1 MITNNVDFGE
11 FIEFSVSKR
20 FGIIKLNR
28 VYRANALTI
37 DMVKNLK
44 KAIQFCQDNEKIRGL
59 ILTGN
64 GTTFTTGLDMDS
76 IDGSNHTAVRD
87 YEQTAADI
95 AELIFNGKP
104 TICAVNGRAMGDG
117 VAYSLCSDYRIAIK
131 ESFFMMPEIKSG
143 IFPGAGTIVIMTRI
157 IGIPWTK
164 RILMFAEKITAENAL
179 EIGLIDQ
186 IVDNREELMEKTM
199 KKARFL
205 FTKNQPALNLIK
217 LCSNHLPDKSYNKA
231 YALEK
236 EALLG
241 WAEEKDKMQ
250 FVKDFREKL
259 KQM

>member
-1 MITNNVDFGE
+1 MTSNRFDFGE

-28 VYRANALTI
+28 IHRANALTI

-44 KAIQFCQDNEKIRGL
+44 TAIQYCQNNEKIRG
-59 ILTGN
+59 IVLTGK
-64 GTTFTTGLDMDS
+64 GTTFTTGLDMDT
-76 IDGSNHTAVRD
+76 IDGSDHSAVND
-87 YEQTAADI
+87 YEQTASDI

-104 TICAVNGRAMGDG
+104 TICAINGRAMGDG

-131 ESFFMMPEIKSG
+131 DSFFMMPEIKSG
-143 IFPGAGTIVIMTRI
+143 IFPGAGTIVLMTRM

-164 RILMFAEKITAENAL
+164 KILMFAERIPAEKAL

-186 IVDNREELMEKTM
+186 IVEDGKELMEEAM
-199 KKARFL
+199 KKAKFL

-217 LCSNHLPDKSYNKA
+217 LCANHLSDKSYKNA
-231 YALEK
+231 YLLEQ

-241 WAEEKDKMQ
+241 WAEEKDK
-250 FVKDFREKL
+250 FLFLNNFRKKFL
-259 KQM
+259 

>member
-1 MITNNVDFGE
+1 
-11 FIEFSVSKR
+11 
-20 FGIIKLNR
+20 
-28 VYRANALTI
+28 
-37 DMVKNLK
+37 
-44 KAIQFCQDNEKIRGL
+44 
-59 ILTGN
+59 
-64 GTTFTTGLDMDS
+64 
-76 IDGSNHTAVRD
+76 
-87 YEQTAADI
+87 
-95 AELIFNGKP
+95 
-104 TICAVNGRAMGDG
+104 
-117 VAYSLCSDYRIAIK
+117 
-131 ESFFMMPEIKSG
+131 
-143 IFPGAGTIVIMTRI
+143 
-157 IGIPWTK
+157 
-164 RILMFAEKITAENAL
+164 MFAEKITAENAL